1 MEDKFFSITEVTKFF
16 KIPKS
21 TIYKLSQAGKIPCTK
36 IGKQLR
42 FRKSSLEKWLNE
54 SENKSIKDEL
64 ISGRNF
70 TSKKSHAKSV
80 LLIDD
85 DKIVLRSLARFLEH
99 HGYSLQVAESGEEAL
114 ENIKKTSFGLIIT
127 DIRMPGLNGIET
139 IKRIREFNRVNKR
152 PVPGEVII
160 TGYADPEIERQAE
173 KLGITD
179 FIYKPFATKQ
189 FLETIES
196 KLKKHALSL
205 MSV

>member
-1 MEDKFFSITEVTKFF
+1 MEDKFFSINEVTKIL

-21 TIYKLSQAGKIPCTK
+21 TIYKLTQQGKIPCTK

-54 SENKSIKDEL
+54 SEGKPKIDSL
-64 ISGRNF
+64 ISGKDF
-70 TSKKSHAKSV
+70 TLKKAHTKSV

-85 DKIVLRSLARFLEH
+85 DKIVLRSLAKFLEH
-99 HGYSLQVAESGEEAL
+99 HGYSLKVAESGEEAL
-114 ENIKKTSFGLIIT
+114 ENIKKSNFDLIIT

-139 IKRIREFNRVNKR
+139 IKRIREFNRENKR

-160 TGYADPEIERQAE
+160 TGYADPDIERQAE

-179 FIYKPFATKQ
+179 FIYKPFATRQ
-189 FLETIES
+189 FLEIIEN
-196 KLKKHALSL
+196 KLGVALKS
-205 MSV
+205 